1 MENCIQPPVINAAK
15 THNRPCSPEA
25 YTCVVYA
32 RPTSLLSCG
41 ERHAIAWYL
50 PDPSSSGPE
59 DGAGL
64 GLGSRLLQCGHSG
77 RRVVRMWRSTQRG
90 QIEKLGKQAA
100 CVPLTAADRRPH
112 DTQAA
117 IGLPRATSLPCL
129 SRSRLV
135 ASGSTNCHCHCRS
148 CRRTAAP
155 SAVLARLAPRPW
167 RRSAINK

>member
-1 MENCIQPPVINAAK
+1 MKNCIQPLVINAAK

-25 YTCVVYA
+25 YACVVYA
-32 RPTSLLSCG
+32 RPTSLPSCG

-50 PDPSSSGPE
+50 PDPSSSGPK

-112 DTQAA
+112 NTQTALDCP
-117 IGLPRATSLPCL
+117 GPRLFLVYLDRDWWPPAPPIAT
-129 SRSRLV
+129 V
-135 ASGSTNCHCHCRS
+135 A
-148 CRRTAAP
+148 AAP
-155 SAVLARLAPRPW
+155 VAGRPPPPLVLPVSHRVLGDAPQ
-167 RRSAINK
+167 